1 LPAPDLP
8 RLKIHRHSRTLFLPA
23 FLQQLPVSFYAGN
36 APFSGFSRIAPNM
49 QTTPILPSQF
59 QNSVLAV
66 PPLARNV
73 AEAICPAQNLKIV
86 RHLEAGGVSML
97 LYGGNANL
105 YNIRYTEYAR
115 LLEILEEIAGEHTAV
130 IPSVGPAYGLMMDQ
144 ADLLKSTKF
153 PTVMVLPTKA
163 IMTEPGLMTGFRRF
177 VETIG
182 RPAVLYIKEE
192 GYISPEGAAELVRD
206 GLVSFIKY
214 AIVQQDP
221 GQDDYLSRLVTMVD
235 PNLICS
241 GIGEQPALVHMTRFQ
256 LNGYTSGCVCINPAL
271 SQEMLKAIL
280 QKNYDRAEAI
290 RRIFLPLETLRN
302 EINPIRVLH
311 EAVALAEIAATGRQ
325 FPLLSG
331 VSQTASQRIQ
341 QAALELLHA
350 SG

>member
-1 LPAPDLP
+1 
-8 RLKIHRHSRTLFLPA
+8 
-23 FLQQLPVSFYAGN
+23 
-36 APFSGFSRIAPNM
+36 M

-59 QNSVLAV
+59 HDSVLAV
-66 PPLARNV
+66 PPLARDA
-73 AEAICPAQNLKIV
+73 AETICTEENRKIV
-86 RHLEAGGVSML
+86 RHLEDGGVSML

-115 LLEILEEIAGEHTAV
+115 LLEILEEIVDEKTAV

-153 PTVMVLPTKA
+153 PTGMVLPTKA

-214 AIVQQDP
+214 AIVRP
-221 GQDDYLSRLVTMVD
+221 ETAQDDYLSRLITLVD
-235 PNLICS
+235 PSLICS
-241 GIGEQPALVHMTRFQ
+241 GIGEQPALIHMTRFQ
-256 LNGYTSGCVCINPAL
+256 LNGYTSGCVCVNPAL
-271 SQEMLKAIL
+271 SQQMLQAIL
-280 QKNYDRAEAI
+280 DKNYDHAENI
-290 RRIFLPLETLRN
+290 RKVFLPLENLRN

-311 EAVALAEIAATGRQ
+311 EAVALAGIAVTGRQ

-331 VSQTASQRIQ
+331 VTQSAIDRIRKAST
-341 QAALELLHA
+341 ELLKA